1 MDNQDGRN
9 EANGEGRANTPNANA
24 NRLDS
29 PAEQRPHQGR
39 RRANGGAAAKPRPG
53 EDPCPSASQID
64 PGTKHMVDILVDMAI
79 RKILARAGAK
89 KVAEER

>member
-9 EANGEGRANTPNANA
+9 EADGEGRDNTPNTNA

-53 EDPCPSASQID
+53 EDPCPSANQID

-79 RKILARAGAK
+79 RKILARAGTK